1 QRRPQ
6 PGHQHAERG
15 QRLNHRYHRHLCLPH
30 GAIDRRI
37 CAGHRCRPVQGGDR
51 HGAGADLPSRQ
62 QAADRQGS
70 VVMFGQS
77 RRTPLERVEYVLIVS
92 TLLLLVVFTLQPLL
106 NLLAL
111 SLSDPSKVAGF
122 SGLSIVPDGFSPD
135 VWLLLL
141 QHPNV
146 QRGIFNS
153 VWMTATT
160 VVIGV
165 LGTALMAWGMSRP
178 GLPGRRIIF
187 LLVLITIV
195 FEPGIIP
202 DYFLMKRLGLLNS
215 PWSVTMYK
223 AVSAWYLI
231 ILIRFFEEIPK
242 ELLEAA
248 ELDGANPF
256 QIFYMV
262 VLPLAKPALATIA
275 LFYLVLHWNEFFRAM
290 IYLNDQSKWPL
301 QVVLRQFVIE
311 GDKIAIVGAN
321 NVNNNLG
328 LAQINI

>member
-1 QRRPQ
+1 M
-6 PGHQHAERG
+6 
-15 QRLNHRYHRHLCLPH
+15 N
-30 GAIDRRI
+30 
-37 CAGHRCRPVQGGDR
+37 
-51 HGAGADLPSRQ
+51 
-62 QAADRQGS
+62 
-70 VVMFGQS
+70 S
-77 RRTPLERVEYVLIVS
+77 RRTPLERIEYIIILS
-92 TLLLLVVFTLQPLL
+92 TLLLLVVFTIQPLL

-111 SLSDPSKVAGF
+111 SFTEPSKVAGF
-122 SGLSIVPDGFSPD
+122 SGLSIFPDGFSPD
-135 VWLLLL
+135 VWMLLL

-153 VWMTATT
+153 IWMTAVS

-165 LGTALMAWGMSRP
+165 SGTALMAWGMSRP
-178 GLPGRRIIF
+178 GLPGRRLIF
-187 LLVLITIV
+187 LFVLVTIV

-202 DYFLMKRLGLLNS
+202 DYFLMKNLGLLNT
-215 PWSVTMYK
+215 PWSVILYK
-223 AVSAWYLI
+223 AINAWYLI

-256 QIFYMV
+256 QTFFQV
-262 VLPLAKPALATIA
+262 VVPLAKPALATIA

-311 GDKIAIVGAN
+311 GDKVAIVGAN

-328 LAQINI
+328 LAQINIRALKAGMILITIVPILAIYPLILKFFTKGTMAGAVKG

>member
-1 QRRPQ
+1 M
-6 PGHQHAERG
+6 AM
-15 QRLNHRYHRHLCLPH
+15 N
-30 GAIDRRI
+30 
-37 CAGHRCRPVQGGDR
+37 
-51 HGAGADLPSRQ
+51 
-62 QAADRQGS
+62 
-70 VVMFGQS
+70 S
-77 RRTPLERVEYVLIVS
+77 RRTPLERIEYIIILS
-92 TLLLLVVFTLQPLL
+92 TLLLLVVFTIQPLL

-111 SLSDPSKVAGF
+111 SFTEPSKVAGF
-122 SGLSIVPDGFSPD
+122 SGLSIFPDGFSPD
-135 VWLLLL
+135 VWMLLL

-153 VWMTATT
+153 IWMTAVS

-165 LGTALMAWGMSRP
+165 SGTALMAWGMSRP
-178 GLPGRRIIF
+178 GLPGRRLIF
-187 LLVLITIV
+187 LFVLVTIV

-202 DYFLMKRLGLLNS
+202 DYFLMKNLGLLNT
-215 PWSVTMYK
+215 PWSVILYK
-223 AVSAWYLI
+223 AINAWYLI

-256 QIFYMV
+256 QTFFQV
-262 VLPLAKPALATIA
+262 VVPLAKPALATIA

-311 GDKIAIVGAN
+311 GDKVAIVGAN

-328 LAQINI
+328 LAQINIRALKAGMILITIVPILAIYPLILKFFTKGTMAGAVKG